1 MISANMARF
10 ESKHRSEVNEIL
22 DNCEK
27 RIDQACKNG
36 KFSCRVDIWIG
47 DTAEEVYEEV
57 DEEVQRELGELGYET
72 HLTNDREWSR
82 NAPCDQ
88 AAYYETLTISWEEEK
103 K

>member
-1 MISANMARF
+1 MISANMALF

-27 RIDQACKNG
+27 KIDQACKNG
-36 KFSCRVDIWIG
+36 KFSCKVNIWIG
-47 DTAEEVYEEV
+47 DTAEEVFTEV
-57 DEEVQRELGELGYET
+57 RRELGELGYKT

-82 NAPCDQ
+82 KAPCEQ
-88 AAYYETLTISWEEEK
+88 AACWETLTISWEEK